1 MVKFWFQSGDLE
13 KEILPLS
20 GQVIIKFK
28 RKPFKV
34 IMGCGDMVILG
45 IKSDQKSSDHHDI
58 YDNFRFILKN
68 WS

>member
-13 KEILPLS
+13 REVLS

-45 IKSDQKSSDHHDI
+45 IKSDLSEYEK
-58 YDNFRFILKN
+58 KN
-68 WS
+68 QVIMIFMIIFV